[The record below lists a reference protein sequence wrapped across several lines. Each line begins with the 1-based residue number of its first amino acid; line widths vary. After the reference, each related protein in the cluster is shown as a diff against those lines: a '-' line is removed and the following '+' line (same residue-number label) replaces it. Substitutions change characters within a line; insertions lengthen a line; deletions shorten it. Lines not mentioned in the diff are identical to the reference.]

1 MGKLDHVNDKMVK
14 MLTVEETQT
23 SIADQ
28 STISQ
33 FANKD
38 EAKHGTYTTV
48 SKATFHKLARQKGS
62 DIASGHMASGHVHM
76 CVLIISKYAVST
88 WVLSLKRLRGP

>member
-14 MLTVEETQT
+14 MLTVGETQT

-33 FANKD
+33 FANKE
-38 EAKHGTYTTV
+38 EAK
-48 SKATFHKLARQKGS
+48 A
-62 DIASGHMASGHVHM
+62 
-76 CVLIISKYAVST
+76 
-88 WVLSLKRLRGP
+88 LSIYNSI